1 MTQQSSPQLDATGL
15 GKSLRKWLPECRW
28 FGGKGRPI
36 RGVKVV
42 AQTCLRDGDPS
53 LHHVLVEITYRD
65 GERDLYQVPVGAATT
80 IPEELAGVEIGPAGD
95 RTTYDA
101 LHDADFSRLL
111 LTLIADND
119 NVQDLAFRRGLPT
132 VDGEP
137 LDTTLHGRLLGS
149 EQSNSSLLY
158 GEAYVLKVFRRI
170 VAGVN
175 PDLEITQALA
185 RAGLD
190 AVPRPLGW
198 IEGPVGGLDTTF
210 ALLQPYLRLATDGWA
225 LATTSVRDLFAEAD
239 LHADEVGGD
248 FASESERLGAIT
260 AHMHSALAEAFP
272 TETAGREQVHELSAA
287 MTQRLNDAATAVTEL
302 EPYAEPLRTAFAEL
316 SALDEPVP
324 LQRIHGDYH
333 LGQVLRTDFGWT
345 VLDFEGEPAKPLAA
359 RIALDS
365 PLRDVAGMLRSFDY
379 AARHLLADAPSDT
392 QLAYRANEWAE
403 RNRDAFCDGY
413 TQASGADPR
422 KSAVLLRSYELDK
435 AVYEVM
441 YEARNRPT
449 WLPIPLAAIERL
461 VT

>member
-1 MTQQSSPQLDATGL
+1 MTSASPQLDATGL
-15 GKSLRKWLPECRW
+15 GKSLRKWLPDCRW

-53 LHHVLVEITYRD
+53 LHHVLVEVNYRD
-65 GERDLYQVPVGAATT
+65 GDRDLYQVPVGAATT
-80 IPEELAGVEIGPAGD
+80 VPEELTGVEIGPAGD
-95 RTTYDA
+95 RTAYDA
-101 LHDADFSRLL
+101 LHDSDFSRLL
-111 LTLIADND
+111 LALIAGND

-132 VDGEP
+132 VDDQP
-137 LDTTLHGRLLGS
+137 LDTSLHGRLLGT

-170 VAGVN
+170 VPGVN
-175 PDLEITQALA
+175 PDLEVTRALA
-185 RAGLD
+185 LAGSN

-198 IEGPVGGLDTTF
+198 IEGPVSGLDTTF
-210 ALLQPYLRLATDGWA
+210 ALLQPYLRLASDGWA

-248 FASESERLGAIT
+248 FASESERLGVTT
-260 AHMHSALAEAFP
+260 AQVHSALATAFP
-272 TETAGREQVHELSAA
+272 TETAHRDKLQELAAA
-287 MTQRLNDAATAVTEL
+287 MTRRLEEAALAVSEL
-302 EPYAEPLRTAFAEL
+302 QPYADPLRAAFAEL
-316 SALDEPVP
+316 AALDDP
-324 LQRIHGDYH
+324 LPMQRIHGDYH

-345 VLDFEGEPAKPLAA
+345 VLDFEGEPAKPLAD
-359 RIALDS
+359 RVALDS

-379 AARHLLADAPSDT
+379 AARHLLADSSSDA

-413 TQASGADPR
+413 TEASGADPR

-441 YEARNRPT
+441 YETRNRPT